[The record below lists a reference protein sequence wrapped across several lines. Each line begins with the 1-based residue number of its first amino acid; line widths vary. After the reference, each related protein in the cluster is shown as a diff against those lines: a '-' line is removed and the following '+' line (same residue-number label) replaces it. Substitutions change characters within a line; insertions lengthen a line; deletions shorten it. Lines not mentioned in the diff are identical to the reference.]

1 MAAQQASLYMH
12 MRVWLTGRE
21 QLTVDL
27 TDISAIGVLK
37 QK

>member
-1 MAAQQASLYMH
+1 MR
-12 MRVWLTGRE
+12 MRVWFTGRM